1 MKDRIKV
8 VFFDR
13 EYSVLTDAEES
24 YLMKIVDYLEQKITR
39 AAKDNEP
46 NEPIAVPAPVFLASL
61 EIVDDFFALQREF
74 DEFKRNAERKTQQ
87 LVGLLESP
95 GSQKEPVLIEESPE
109 DPFKSRGNSF

>member
-8 VFFDR
+8 VFFGR

-24 YLMKIVDYLEQKITR
+24 YLMKIVEHLEQKITK
-39 AAKDNEP
+39 AAEDNAP
-46 NEPIAVPAPVFLASL
+46 VTVPAPVFLASL

-74 DEFKRNAERKTQQ
+74 DEFKRTAERKTEE

-109 DPFKSRGNSF
+109 DPFRSRGNSF

>member
-8 VFFDR
+8 VFFGK
-13 EYSVLTDAEES
+13 EYSVLTDAEKS
-24 YLMKIVDYLEQKITR
+24 YLMKIVEYLEQKITK
-39 AAKDNEP
+39 AAEDNAP
-46 NEPIAVPAPVFLASL
+46 VTVPAPVFLASL

-74 DEFKRNAERKTQQ
+74 DEFKRTAERKTKE

-109 DPFKSRGNSF
+109 DPFRSRGNSF